1 MGVLGPVVGPFARSA
16 VVVILAVFGAV
27 AAFATIAPSPDAQF
41 LLSRT
46 SSIEALPIPA
56 EALLP
61 SPASYIREERFQRG
75 DTLAAFLLRLGI
87 TDSEVAPLA
96 RQRAFQA
103 LRPGYNV
110 AAEVSAEGRLVA
122 LSFLTSRDTLV
133 QVSREG
139 GRDARWARS
148 GRELFFMQGGRMFA
162 APIDS
167 KMSNARWNDSSA
179 C

>member
-16 VVVILAVFGAV
+16 VVVILAVFCAF

-133 QVSREG
+133 QVSREQYRLTVKESPVVAIYVRRTT
-139 GRDARWARS
+139 GR
-148 GRELFFMQGGRMFA
+148 G
-162 APIDS
+162 
-167 KMSNARWNDSSA
+167 SSL
-179 C
+179 